1 MEVDSQQAL
10 GPTKL
15 EVYDFPG
22 VYEKRADGED
32 RTNLRMQEVE
42 TGIDTIHGSGVCR
55 AFTSGYRFEL
65 KGHYRDE
72 ISDKPFVLTTITHE
86 ATTEGSYITDA
97 DMGLE
102 GDFDY
107 SNHFTCIPHSIPFR
121 PRRVTPKPMMRG
133 TQTAIVTGPA
143 GEEIYPD
150 EHGRVKVQFHWDR
163 EGKNDENSS
172 CWMRVSQA
180 WAGGGWHQHT
190 ALRSTR

>member
-10 GPTKL
+10 GPTEL
-15 EVYDFPG
+15 EIYDFPG

-42 TGIDTIHGSGVCR
+42 TGIETIHGSSVCR

-86 ATTEGSYITDA
+86 ATTVGSYITDA

-121 PRRVTPKPMMRG
+121 PRRVTPRPMMRG

-143 GEEIYPD
+143 G
-150 EHGRVKVQFHWDR
+150 DR
-163 EGKNDENSS
+163 KS
-172 CWMRVSQA
+172 VV
-180 WAGGGWHQHT
+180 
-190 ALRSTR
+190 